1 MGQKISG
8 TEEETYILTATSP
21 SLSYTEAVLAMWSK
35 AKMYMQ
41 FFALHIYPTQL
52 KGDAVDHVAYSG
64 NFIQA
69 TSNSA
74 IQTFLSLISLSL
86 STVLP
91 ICTV

>member
-21 SLSYTEAVLAMWSK
+21 SFSYMEAMLAMWSK

-41 FFALHIYPTQL
+41 FFALRIYPTQL
-52 KGDAVDHVAYSG
+52 KGDAVDHVAYSR
-64 NFIQA
+64 NFIKA
-69 TSNSA
+69 ISNSA